1 MEGPCHQPK
10 LPTYN
15 VRQAPQPNE
24 LQEHGGGG
32 GDGGAATGSSVLH
45 RTLHELPKT
54 VVNASGL
61 ALTLN
66 DGQEIIDASGGAAVT
81 CLGHGNEAVKQAMV
95 DQLNRVSYC
104 HSLFYGTS
112 AGEELAESLIA
123 STGYQMAKA
132 FIVSSGS
139 EAMEAAVKMSRQYFL
154 ELKPPQ
160 PTRTRFIARMQSY
173 HGTTLGALSIGG
185 HVARRDLYEPLL
197 STNVSHV
204 SPCFAYRGMSEGES
218 TASYV
223 ARLAQELDHEFQ
235 RVGPDT
241 VCAFVAEPVVGA
253 VSLENLFFLSV
264 VTLRYTRDSFLDEL
278 YRAAA
283 IFLFLNTLLNW
294 VISHKPYISL

>member
-1 MEGPCHQPK
+1 
-10 LPTYN
+10 

-24 LQEHGGGG
+24 LQGHGGDSG
-32 GDGGAATGSSVLH
+32 GDATGSSVLH
-45 RTLHELPKT
+45 RTLYELPKT
-54 VVNASGL
+54 VVKASGL
-61 ALTLN
+61 TLTLN
-66 DGQEIIDASGGAAVT
+66 DGQEIVDASGGAAVT

-112 AGEELAESLIA
+112 AGEELAASLIA

-154 ELKPPQ
+154 ELQPPQ
-160 PTRTRFIARMQSY
+160 PMRTRFIARRQSY

-185 HVARRDLYEPLL
+185 HVARRHLYEPLL

-204 SPCFAYRGMSEGES
+204 SPCFAYRGMGEGES
-218 TASYV
+218 TESYV
-223 ARLAQELDHEFQ
+223 ARLAQELDREFQ

-253 VSLENLFFLSV
+253 VSLENLFSPFLSF
-264 VTLRYTRDSFLDEL
+264 R
-278 YRAAA
+278 
-283 IFLFLNTLLNW
+283 
-294 VISHKPYISL
+294 